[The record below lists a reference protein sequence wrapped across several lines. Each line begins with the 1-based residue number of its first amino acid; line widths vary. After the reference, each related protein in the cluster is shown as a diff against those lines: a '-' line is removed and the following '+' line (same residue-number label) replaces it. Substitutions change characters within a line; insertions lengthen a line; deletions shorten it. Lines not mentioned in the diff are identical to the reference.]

1 VFSGAF
7 RKITTLQNTRLTKK
21 ETDPKK
27 IEYEKMVEDLNVGKL
42 TAAPTKEIPGGV
54 FTLKDAADRIS
65 PQQFPGSIS
74 WLIENRKIIS
84 IVMIVA
90 FILLAVFTALYVVS
104 GVLVAATI
112 GGYVYANKLGNDKTA
127 ATEILDPQKEFEAI
141 PDIPQQP
148 NFTLR
153 LDSDVTTPLPTITSR
168 NTDSIE
174 AKNYRTALTE
184 MTKRLALKEPE
195 KEIIP
200 LSLENTFAKVK
211 DGIHPHTT
219 FPKRLK
225 AQVKFPEYIRMEE
238 PKSILPAMAYPDIE
252 DPMYKKL
259 TDISDEAF
267 LPNLKL
273 IKNNTI
279 SLLLTNQK
287 FIESYMVGLNHEM
300 GRELLWREYPTDQRG
315 SYFRQFWDVSGI
327 ISPSSPDGKLTAAE
341 KAMFKD
347 ITPIH
352 EWDETT
358 EDLGTHNNRK
368 SETTNEE
375 QLVLTIRGDLL
386 KKYPNTL
393 VFAQK
398 AVLPLADNNDDG
410 KSINLNLSESDFKT
424 QVKFPIYKAE
434 ILPDIKFFGFD
445 LTEARAKGTAPGP
458 DPNNLGWYF
467 VIMQAPGAPSFGMD
481 INFNQSEGDLS
492 WDDLSWE
499 NFSEEVLLTEKRFIK
514 KTDAPTI
521 QPNDNVTWG
530 TDSASMAYI
539 LFQKPNMVAVHATK
553 MLDKVS

>member
-1 VFSGAF
+1 M
-7 RKITTLQNTRLTKK
+7 TR
-21 ETDPKK
+21 
-27 IEYEKMVEDLNVGKL
+27 
-42 TAAPTKEIPGGV
+42 
-54 FTLKDAADRIS
+54 RI
-65 PQQFPGSIS
+65 
-74 WLIENRKIIS
+74 
-84 IVMIVA
+84 
-90 FILLAVFTALYVVS
+90 AL
-104 GVLVAATI
+104 
-112 GGYVYANKLGNDKTA
+112 
-127 ATEILDPQKEFEAI
+127 
-141 PDIPQQP
+141 
-148 NFTLR
+148 R
-153 LDSDVTTPLPTITSR
+153 
-168 NTDSIE
+168 
-174 AKNYRTALTE
+174 
-184 MTKRLALKEPE
+184 EPE
-195 KEIIP
+195 KEILP

-211 DGIHPHTT
+211 DGIHPQKT

-225 AQVKFPEYIRMEE
+225 AQVKFPEYIKMEE

-287 FIESYMVGLNHEM
+287 FIESYMVGVNHEM

-327 ISPSSPDGKLTAAE
+327 VSPSSPDGKLTAEE
-341 KAMFKD
+341 KALFKD

-352 EWDETT
+352 EWDEAT
-358 EDLGTHNNRK
+358 EELGTHNNRK

-398 AVLPLADNNDDG
+398 AVVATGPDNNDDG
-410 KSINLNLSESDFKT
+410 KSIELNLTDTAFKT
-424 QVKFPIYKAE
+424 QVKFPSYKAE
-434 ILPDIKFFGFD
+434 ILPDIKFYGFD

-458 DPNNLGWYF
+458 DPDNLGWYF

-481 INFNQSEGDLS
+481 INFNQGDDGLT

-499 NFSEEVLLTEKRFIK
+499 SFPDEVLSQEKRFIK
-514 KTDAPTI
+514 KIDAPTI
-521 QPNDNVTWG
+521 HPNDNVTWG

-539 LFQKPNMVAVHATK
+539 LFQKPNMVAVHAIK